1 MQIQI
6 QIEKYKSLKRLELHM
21 NSTRVES
28 SQLLL
33 LQARQL
39 VLNRSFDV
47 VIIVLLL
54 LQSSTY
60 CLGNANIPPPI
71 QEFSNA
77 KMCIWKR
84 VMNKL
89 NSQPLQFK
97 MSH

>member
-6 QIEKYKSLKRLELHM
+6 QIEKCKSLKRLEWH
-21 NSTRVES
+21 TRVES

-47 VIIVLLL
+47 VIIIVLLL

-60 CLGNANIPPPI
+60 CIGNANKPPPI

-89 NSQPLQFK
+89 NSQPLHFK

>member
-6 QIEKYKSLKRLELHM
+6 QIEKCKSLKRLELHM

-60 CLGNANIPPPI
+60 CLGNANIPPPPY
-71 QEFSNA
+71 
-77 KMCIWKR
+77 K
-84 VMNKL
+84 
-89 NSQPLQFK
+89 NSAMRKCAFGNE
-97 MSH
+97 S